1 LKTGEYATITIK
13 VSLPGGTMTNTV
25 TASTPGHPSNSD
37 SATVDVRTDRSRI
50 AIAGSVSDSAPSV
63 GQKVR
68 ISFKVRNRARAF
80 ANAVRVCA
88 PVPPKLR
95 LVSVSGGGHV
105 SKGTICWGIGDLAPG
120 ISSSSASG
128 NSPKSAVVSYIAVV
142 KNGGVTRAAAW
153 ARGSNVSTVSGS
165 VALSTGGGITG

>member
-1 LKTGEYATITIK
+1 
-13 VSLPGGTMTNTV
+13 M
-25 TASTPGHPSNSD
+25 
-37 SATVDVRTDRSRI
+37 
-50 AIAGSVSDSAPSV
+50 
-63 GQKVR
+63 R

-88 PVPPKLR
+88 PIPPKLR

-105 SKGTICWGIGDLAPG
+105 SKGTICWGIGDLAPVIG
-120 ISSSSASG
+120 STSASG

-142 KNGGVTRAAAW
+142 KNGGVTRSAAW